1 MKWNVE
7 KQILLCIPFPQM
19 HNDGGRL
26 CQSEQSWVLKD
37 WLRMHLHQPCLNE
50 LGWEIWFSWGEQT
63 YAAFTKR
70 WARFAALLFFLS
82 SASVTL
88 DAAATQANLLFICF
102 VGFTKCSMKPQLEQL
117 NVVVPTPFWGRTSLT
132 SPSVTIWKVSSS
144 EEAFRMRGKTS
155 PRSQE
160 QVQLPQLNSSN
171 STYLP
176 SKQVVSIKI
185 LLCCGAA
192 FLYLKVWDTNSTSHP
207 PNQTT
212 GACHH
217 TWKAA
222 SIPALSWNTTPMQ
235 NYVCLCL
242 LFDLNPAKWR
252 RVLSL
257 LKNCARRLLCC
268 SFCLFLCRFLLYF
281 SI

>member
-1 MKWNVE
+1 MSEVCCF
-7 KQILLCIPFPQM
+7 IVLLVFCFS
-19 HNDGGRL
+19 N
-26 CQSEQSWVLKD
+26 S
-37 WLRMHLHQPCLNE
+37 
-50 LGWEIWFSWGEQT
+50 WFSGDTGKSVIYVLLVLQS
-63 YAAFTKR
+63 AAWNQK
-70 WARFAALLFFLS
+70 
-82 SASVTL
+82 
-88 DAAATQANLLFICF
+88 
-102 VGFTKCSMKPQLEQL
+102 LEQL
-117 NVVVPTPFWGRTSLT
+117 NVVVPTPFWRRTSIT
-132 SPSVTIWKVSSS
+132 SPSVTIRKVSSS

-155 PRSQE
+155 SRSRE
-160 QVQLPQLNSSN
+160 QVQLPQLNPSN
-171 STYLP
+171 STHLP
-176 SKQVVSIKI
+176 SKQVVSIKL

-212 GACHH
+212 EACH

-222 SIPALSWNTTPMQ
+222 SVSALSWNTTPMQ

-268 SFCLFLCRFLLYF
+268 SFCLFVCLFVCRFLLCF